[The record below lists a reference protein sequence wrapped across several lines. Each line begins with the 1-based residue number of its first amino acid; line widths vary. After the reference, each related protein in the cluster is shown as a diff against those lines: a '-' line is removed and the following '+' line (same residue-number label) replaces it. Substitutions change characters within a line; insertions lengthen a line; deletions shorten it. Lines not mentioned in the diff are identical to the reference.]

1 MGAVDV
7 VVGFLV
13 YDYVFIPPYYT
24 LSVGASQNWVA
35 LGVYATVMLIVSKV
49 VSDLQSAKRQAD
61 RAKEETRRLLE
72 FSQELIGQR
81 SPMTVAKTTA
91 NALFEV
97 FNLDSIVISTPERE
111 GSFKIM
117 VEIGDPIDPVVR
129 SSITPQSSVD
139 RVSQLRIESTTQSN
153 KVTLGVPLSSG
164 GALVGFVVLSGSE
177 LSKVQA
183 ELLQVFI
190 NQCAISLHKA
200 VLDQEAENSRILK
213 EVDKWRKT
221 LLETVSH
228 DLRTPLSSIKTA
240 ASLLVD
246 SDLKLQ
252 SHDFE
257 TLVSTILTQ
266 TDRLTQMVF
275 NLLDAT
281 KIESGMLVL
290 RLAKS
295 DLFEAIVE
303 GVRTLGDK
311 TVAQVE
317 FISQDNLSQDVNID
331 AALIGRV
338 AANLVENALRYSPK
352 DRPVKVRLV
361 DEVDNFKVEITNY
374 GKRMTKDEED
384 DVKEMLQGM
393 GRSKRSQGLGLWIAK
408 TFIELHG
415 GAIGVDSSKDDGVTF
430 YFTVPKQTTTTQK
443 ESDEHF
449 SS

>member
-1 MGAVDV
+1 MEQGALVDPAGKFRIYLGAAAGVGKTVAMLDEGHRRLQRGSDV
-7 VVGFLV
+7 VVGFV
-13 YDYVFIPPYYT
+13 ETHGRPNT
-24 LSVGASQNWVA
+24 
-35 LGVYATVMLIVSKV
+35 K
-49 VSDLQSAKRQAD
+49 AK
-61 RAKEETRRLLE
+61 
-72 FSQELIGQR
+72 
-81 SPMTVAKTTA
+81 
-91 NALFEV
+91 
-97 FNLDSIVISTPERE
+97 
-111 GSFKIM
+111 
-117 VEIGDPIDPVVR
+117 
-129 SSITPQSSVD
+129 
-139 RVSQLRIESTTQSN
+139 
-153 KVTLGVPLSSG
+153 
-164 GALVGFVVLSGSE
+164 
-177 LSKVQA
+177 
-183 ELLQVFI
+183 
-190 NQCAISLHKA
+190 
-200 VLDQEAENSRILK
+200 
-213 EVDKWRKT
+213 
-221 LLETVSH
+221 LETVSH